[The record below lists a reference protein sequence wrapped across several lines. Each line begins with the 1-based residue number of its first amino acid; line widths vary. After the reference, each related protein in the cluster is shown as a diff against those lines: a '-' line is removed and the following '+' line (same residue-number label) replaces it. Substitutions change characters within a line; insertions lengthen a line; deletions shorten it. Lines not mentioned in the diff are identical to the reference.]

1 MSKVIPERLAQSGNE
16 HSHQVALFA
25 ALAELA
31 LEIPEAKYIFAVP
44 NGFHATAGQK
54 GKMKAEGLRAGVWD
68 VCVPFPRV
76 GKLKHRYTGL
86 WVEMK
91 VGKNVLSDAQKDF
104 GYAMFMAGWDTA
116 VFYNWE
122 SAFERIKG
130 YLCLQN
136 PVTTVLMSV

>member
-25 ALAELA
+25 ALAQLA

-91 VGKNVLSDAQKDF
+91 VGRNTLSQEQKDF